1 MINNPYYDE
10 LRALLEGGKTV
21 EELAQEFAD
30 ALNAASADLKKAER
44 DAQMH
49 AEIEDLTHAMN
60 LALENY
66 SKLYGNEKW
75 TGNNFTI
82 QEVFDIVKAKFE
94 GKNQKVCADLFG
106 VNPSTS
112 NILAGAP
119 ATDPAAPVAAINKTP
134 KELENALLELC
145 ETVNWDDVAEFLNNL
160 FDTDK

>member
-1 MINNPYYDE
+1 MIDNPYYDE

-75 TGNNFTI
+75 TDNNFTI

-94 GKNQKVCADLFG
+94 GKNHNEVCKCSATPVVDKV
-106 VNPSTS
+106 
-112 NILAGAP
+112 
-119 ATDPAAPVAAINKTP
+119 ATVDKTP
-134 KELENALLELC
+134 KGLENALLALC
-145 ETVNWDDVAEFLNNL
+145 ETVDWDDVANYLNSL
-160 FDTDK
+160 FDTVK

>member
-1 MINNPYYDE
+1 MIDNPYYDE

-94 GKNQKVCADLFG
+94 GKNHNEVCKC
-106 VNPSTS
+106 N
-112 NILAGAP
+112 
-119 ATDPAAPVAAINKTP
+119 AAPVADKAVVVNKTP
-134 KELENALLELC
+134 KGLENALLELC
-145 ETVNWDDVAEFLNNL
+145 ETVDWDEVANYLNSL
-160 FDTDK
+160 FDTSK